1 MIHQISITGVT
12 GTPPYSIS
20 VCDST
25 YTYCYLVTGSTTIPP
40 TFTFDVPSPL
50 DGVNNLIVKITDSTG
65 CEYFEPYSCPPT
77 PTPTP
82 TLTPTPTPTPT
93 NLCYCITAS
102 NTGTTDGTF
111 DYIDCSSTIQANII
125 VPSGITYYVCGS
137 NPTNITGLNV
147 SVGALCSGGSCPP
160 PTPIVIPGYKIF
172 QMGDRFI
179 FMSSDTYIFQSQ

>member
-1 MIHQISITGVT
+1 MNEIQITGVT

-40 TFTFDVPSPL
+40 TFTFTVPSPL

-93 NLCYCITAS
+93 NLCYCLTIVNS
-102 NTGTTDGTF
+102 GVTDGSF
-111 DYIDCSSTIQANII
+111 DYVDCSSTSQ
-125 VPSGITYYVCGS
+125 VGVLVSPGITYYCCGV
-137 NPTNITGLNV
+137 NPTSLNNV
-147 SVGALCSGGSCPP
+147 TASVGSLCVSNTCPD
-160 PTPIVIPGYKIF
+160 PTP
-172 QMGDRFI
+172 
-179 FMSSDTYIFQSQ
+179 